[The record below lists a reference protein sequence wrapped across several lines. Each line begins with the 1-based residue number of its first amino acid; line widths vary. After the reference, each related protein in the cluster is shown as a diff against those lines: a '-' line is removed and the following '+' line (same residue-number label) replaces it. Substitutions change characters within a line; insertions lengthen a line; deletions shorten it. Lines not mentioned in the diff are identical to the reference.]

1 MTDRPSD
8 PRPAP
13 HPEARPGPNPDALW
27 ARYRAGGDPAHLGA
41 FFDATAPSLFRI
53 ALSLVH
59 DATAAEDAVQETYL
73 AALEHADR
81 HDAERPVMPWFVG
94 ILRVM
99 VKRSRRDVTRTPDP
113 VRLAAVKAATA
124 ADDLGGEGEDA
135 ERIRR
140 AIDALDEPYRSVAV
154 LRWRYGLE
162 PAEIADVRSE
172 NPGTTRS
179 LLSRALAQLREALR
193 GAPAFFRPPRGARA
207 LDAVRAAVLAR
218 GAALR
223 PAAAAAGVGAG
234 VFGLS
239 VLAKAGIAAAV
250 VAAVAVGVVV
260 TRGPGAPDRSA
271 SSSAAAPAAPAAPTA
286 GPLAGSVAGPASTPP
301 AGPATVPPVEPPD
314 SPPVPPLDPPPTD
327 ALPPAPPDPVPPAP
341 TPPAT
346 LPPDGPVDDAARPP
360 LVEPERPRAEDPA
373 PLPPPKLTPEDPMPP
388 ASPAAPAAPAQ
399 AAPPPAD
406 ADPHGVGSVLGKRI
420 NGAIDRGVAYLR
432 STQLPDGSWGVVEG
446 NAAYDGKPAAGGA
459 YTHPAGPTAL
469 ALYALLKSEV
479 PLDDPQVRRGF
490 AFLRTRHRVPGGA
503 YELSA
508 LLLALTATAAPV
520 DKQGARDDEPTSRL
534 RFPAGEWRAWAM
546 RVHEELLDRRARAKT
561 QGWRYQL
568 ENDVKSAPAGGNED
582 LSSTQLAAL
591 ALAAAER
598 CGIKT
603 DSRVWSDII
612 AFTLRQQEPTGPAHP
627 RAVVVGTAGG
637 TGVADHARGFAYI
650 RSDRLD
656 PDEGAATGGM
666 TACGIATLQLA
677 RYVLAQR
684 QDKGLA
690 RDAATIQ
697 QAIWDGLAWL
707 DLHWS
712 PYKNPQ
718 KRAINVYHV
727 YYLYCMERAF
737 DLLGN
742 HRLGPHFWYP
752 EMAEQL
758 LARQGKTGFWDSAST
773 HKPRGVLDT
782 AFALLFLR
790 RSTRIIQFPS
800 LTDPSDTPPADQ
812 RGK

>member
-1 MTDRPSD
+1 MSPVTDRPSD

-13 HPEARPGPNPDALW
+13 NPDARPAPNPDALW
-27 ARYRAGGDPAHLGA
+27 ARYRASGDPAHLGA

-53 ALSLVH
+53 GLSLVH
-59 DATAAEDAVQETYL
+59 DATAAEDALQETYL

-113 VRLAAVKAATA
+113 VRLAAVKAAST

-140 AIDALDEPYRSVAV
+140 AIDALAEPYRSVAV

-162 PAEIADVRSE
+162 PAEIADVRAE

-179 LLSRALAQLREALR
+179 LLSRALSQLREDLR
-193 GAPAFFRPPRGARA
+193 GAPAFFLLPVGARG
-207 LDAVRAAVLAR
+207 LDAVRDAVLTK
-218 GAALR
+218 AAAMA
-223 PAAAAAGVGAG
+223 PVAAAAGVGAG
-234 VFGLS
+234 AFGLS
-239 VLAKAGIAAAV
+239 LLAKAGIAAAV

-260 TRGPGAPDRSA
+260 TRGPGAADPTAPSSVSPSA
-271 SSSAAAPAAPAAPTA
+271 SAPATPSAPTPGAPPAPAPDAPA
-286 GPLAGSVAGPASTPP
+286 PATPP
-301 AGPATVPPVEPPD
+301 PAVPPPATPPPTEPPPVEPPPATVPPEPALGTPSGD
-314 SPPVPPLDPPPTD
+314 DASPPTE
-327 ALPPAPPDPVPPAP
+327 
-341 TPPAT
+341 
-346 LPPDGPVDDAARPP
+346 
-360 LVEPERPRAEDPA
+360 EPERPRAEDPA

-388 ASPAAPAAPAQ
+388 AVPAAPAAPAQ

-406 ADPHGVGSVLGKRI
+406 ADPHGVGSVLAKRI
-420 NGAIDRGVAYLR
+420 NAAIDRGVAYLR

-446 NAAYDGKPAAGGA
+446 NAAYDGKPASGGA
-459 YTHPAGPTAL
+459 YAHPAGPTAL
-469 ALYALLKSEV
+469 ALYALLKSAV

-490 AFLRTRHRVPGGA
+490 AFLRSRHRVPGGA

-508 LLLALTATAAPV
+508 MLLALTATATPPGKDA
-520 DKQGARDDEPTSRL
+520 ARDDEPASRL

-546 RVHEELLDRRARAKT
+546 RLHEELLDRRARAKT
-561 QGWRYQL
+561 TGWRYHLQ
-568 ENDVKSAPAGGNED
+568 NDVKSAPAGGNED

-603 DSRVWSDII
+603 DSRVWSELI

-666 TACGIATLQLA
+666 TACGVATLQLA

-742 HRLGPHFWYP
+742 HRLGSRFWYP

-782 AFALLFLR
+782 SFALLFLQ
-790 RSTRIIQFPS
+790 RSTRIIEFPS